1 MTTVIT
7 YGTYDHLHRGHVR
20 LLERAKALGDYLI
33 VGVTSDDFDKQ
44 RGKIN
49 VQQPLEERVAA
60 VRATELADKII
71 VEEYE
76 GQKIDDIKR
85 YGVDVFTVGS
95 DWVGHFDYLNEY
107 CKVTYLERTQGV
119 SSTEIRSSRR
129 LRCGLVGYTDYI
141 DRVYAECALVNG
153 LEVAAVCA
161 EDCSML
167 GEGPLGAPLVTAD
180 YDEMLGAVDA
190 VFVYSHPDRHYGQVR
205 RALEAGKHVMCEAP
219 MAKSAEECDELFALA
234 DERGLVLMDSL
245 RTAYS
250 TAYAR
255 MLLLIAG
262 GRIGDVVSVDAT
274 CTSMRTNKPPFAG
287 RRDMAWSSM
296 AAWAP
301 TALLP
306 VFQILGAKPD
316 RVRMTSLCEGGDR
329 TFDEFSQVTLDY
341 PGAVATA
348 KVCAG
353 AKSEGSLVVSG
364 TKGYVYVPAP
374 WWKTDYFEI
383 RYEDPA
389 DNRRYFYQLDGEG
402 IRFEWVSFLRMI
414 AAVAEGLASEEALRR
429 EGGIDRAV
437 TRATCEAIGAF
448 ERGEG
453 VRYLKTGSIHG

>member
-1 MTTVIT
+1 MITVIT
-7 YGTYDHLHRGHVR
+7 YGTYDHLHRGHIR

-60 VRATELADKII
+60 VRATGLVDRII

-95 DWVGHFDYLNEY
+95 DWAGHFDYLSEY

-119 SSTEIRSSRR
+119 SSTEIRSIKV
-129 LRCGLVGYTDYI
+129 LRAGLVGYTGYMN
-141 DRVYAECALVNG
+141 RVYSECALVNG
-153 LEVAAVCA
+153 LEVVAVCA
-161 EDCSML
+161 EDRGLL
-167 GEGPLGAPLVTAD
+167 GEELLGCGLVTSD
-180 YDEMLGAVDA
+180 YDEFLGAVD
-190 VFVYSHPDRHYGQVR
+190 VVYLHSRPDSHYYQVK

-219 MAKSAEECDELFALA
+219 MAKSAAECDELFALA
-234 DERGLVLMDSL
+234 NERGLVLMDSL

-262 GRIGDVVSVDAT
+262 GRIGDVVSVDVV
-274 CTSMRTNKPPFAG
+274 CTNLNTNPPSFFQ
-287 RRDMAWSSM
+287 RRELCWSSM
-296 AAWAP
+296 EAWAP

-306 VFQILGAKPD
+306 VFQILGTKPEYVRISSLCDEND
-316 RVRMTSLCEGGDR
+316 RV
-329 TFDEFSQVTLDY
+329 FDKFSRIAFEY
-341 PGAVATA
+341 SGAVATA
-348 KVCAG
+348 KVGAD

-414 AAVAEGLASEEALRR
+414 AAVANGATGEEALRR
-429 EGGIDRAV
+429 EGGIERAV
-437 TRATCEAIGAF
+437 TRAVCETVGAF

-453 VRYLKTGSIHG
+453 VRYMGASR

>member
-1 MTTVIT
+1 MITVIT
-7 YGTYDHLHRGHVR
+7 YGTYDHLHRGHIR

-33 VGVTSDDFDKQ
+33 VGVTSDDFDKR

-60 VRATELADKII
+60 VRATGLADKII

-95 DWVGHFDYLNEY
+95 DWVGHFDYLGEY
-107 CKVTYLERTQGV
+107 CDVTYLERTQGV
-119 SSTEIRSSRR
+119 SSTEIRSSKK
-129 LRCGLVGYTDYI
+129 LRCGLVGYTGYMN
-141 DRVYAECALVNG
+141 RVYAECALVNG

-161 EDCSML
+161 EDRGLL
-167 GEGPLGAPLVTAD
+167 GEGLLGCGLVTED
-180 YDEMLGAVDA
+180 YGELLGAVDA
-190 VFVYSHPDRHYGQVR
+190 VYLHSRPGLHYEQVK

-219 MAKSAEECDELFALA
+219 MAKSAAECDELFALA

-274 CTSMRTNKPPFAG
+274 CTNLNTNLLPYSL
-287 RRDMAWSSM
+287 RRELRWSSM
-296 AAWAP
+296 EAWAP

-306 VFQILGAKPD
+306 VFQVLGTKPD
-316 RVRMTSLCEGGDR
+316 SVHISSLCDESDR
-329 TFDEFSQVTLDY
+329 TFDEFSRITIDY

-348 KVCAG
+348 KVGAG
-353 AKSEGSLVVSG
+353 AKSEGSLVISG

-414 AAVAEGLASEEALRR
+414 AAVAEGATGEEALRR

-437 TRATCEAIGAF
+437 TRATCEVIGAF

-453 VRYLKTGSIHG
+453 VGYMEVSR

>member
-7 YGTYDHLHRGHVR
+7 YGTYDHLHRGHMR

-33 VGVTSDDFDKQ
+33 VGVTSDDFDKR

-85 YGVDVFTVGS
+85 YDVDVFTVGS
-95 DWVGHFDYLNEY
+95 DWAGHFDYLNEY

-119 SSTEIRSSRR
+119 SSTEIRSSKK

-167 GEGPLGAPLVTAD
+167 GEGPLGVPLVTAD
-180 YDEMLGAVDA
+180 YDEMLGVVDA
-190 VFVYSHPDRHYGQVR
+190 VFVYSHPDRHCGQVR

-234 DERGLVLMDSL
+234 DELGLVLMDSL

-306 VFQILGAKPD
+306 VFQILGTRPD
-316 RVRMTSLCEGGDR
+316 RVRVASLCEGGDR
-329 TFDEFSQVTLDY
+329 TFDKFSQVTLDY
-341 PGAVATA
+341 PVAVATA
-348 KVCAG
+348 KVGAG

-414 AAVAEGLASEEALRR
+414 AAVAEGATGEEALRR
-429 EGGIDRAV
+429 EGGIDRDV
-437 TRATCEAIGAF
+437 TRATCEVIGAF

-453 VRYLKTGSIHG
+453 VRYLKTGVEQR

>member
-316 RVRMTSLCEGGDR
+316 RVRMTSLCEGGRQD
-329 TFDEFSQVTLDY
+329 V
-341 PGAVATA
+341 
-348 KVCAG
+348 
-353 AKSEGSLVVSG
+353 
-364 TKGYVYVPAP
+364 
-374 WWKTDYFEI
+374 
-383 RYEDPA
+383 
-389 DNRRYFYQLDGEG
+389 
-402 IRFEWVSFLRMI
+402 
-414 AAVAEGLASEEALRR
+414 
-429 EGGIDRAV
+429 
-437 TRATCEAIGAF
+437 
-448 ERGEG
+448 
-453 VRYLKTGSIHG
+453 